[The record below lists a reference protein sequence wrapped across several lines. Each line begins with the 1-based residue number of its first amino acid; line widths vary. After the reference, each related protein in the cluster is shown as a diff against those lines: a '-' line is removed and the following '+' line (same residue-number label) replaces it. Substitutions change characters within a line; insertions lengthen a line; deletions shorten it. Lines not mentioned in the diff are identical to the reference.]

1 MERKTVL
8 VTGASTGLGLA
19 LARRLI
25 AADYRAILTSRHG
38 SLARFAEAGIVEGE
52 HVHLRALDVT
62 DAAQRHAVIEE
73 ADDRWGGVD
82 ILVNNAGVMYRA
94 VLEHV
99 SDDDRVAQ
107 MDVNYLA
114 PMDLIR
120 LVLPRMRARRAGKI
134 INVSSVGGMMAMP
147 TMAAYS
153 ASKFALEG
161 ATESLYYEVRPW
173 NIRVSL
179 VQPGFIHSDAYAN
192 VRFTAESSHARD
204 DVHAAYHAHYE
215 HMSPF
220 IARLMRLSRATPEKV
235 AKTIL
240 RTMRR
245 KRPPLRV
252 PATFDAHLFA
262 WLRRLL
268 PRQLYHWMLYRALPE
283 VRVWGHDE
291 DSDEASDYG
300 GSRRKDRLVTGASS
314 SDSEPAPDAEPGPS
328 SAITTTRQRDP
339 SAGGG

>member
-1 MERKTVL
+1 MKTVL

-19 LARRLI
+19 LARRLL
-25 AADYRAILTSRHG
+25 DGDHRLILTARGESIE
-38 SLARFAEAGIVEGE
+38 RFADAQIEEGE
-52 HVHLRALDVT
+52 RVHLRRLDVT
-62 DAAQRHAVIEE
+62 SAAERHAVIEE

-82 ILVNNAGVMYRA
+82 VLVNNAGVMYRA

-120 LVLPRMRARRAGKI
+120 LVLPRMRARREGRI

-161 ATESLYYEVRPW
+161 ATESLFYEVRPW
-173 NIRVSL
+173 NIKVSL
-179 VQPGFIHSDAYAN
+179 VQPGFIHSEAYAN

-215 HMSPF
+215 HMAPF
-220 IARLMRLSRATPEKV
+220 IARLMRWSRATPEKV
-235 AKTIL
+235 ARTIT
-240 RTMRR
+240 RIMKKR
-245 KRPPLRV
+245 RPPLRV

-262 WLRRLL
+262 WFRRWM
-268 PRQLYHWMLYRALPE
+268 PRSLYHWVLYRMLPDVRRWGHDDDGVPLALPE
-283 VRVWGHDE
+283 PRT
-291 DSDEASDYG
+291 A
-300 GSRRKDRLVTGASS
+300 
-314 SDSEPAPDAEPGPS
+314 
-328 SAITTTRQRDP
+328 QRDRAP
-339 SAGGG
+339 